1 MTSHR
6 RRPAAESERA
16 PDNALAVASRPLS
29 TARAALREASAFAV
43 PKRVVRGCVKPSRP
57 ADALFER
64 ARIHGLSSIDRS
76 QRSGHLARVIGEVA
90 ESVAEIVLDE
100 QGYNL
105 FWQITTPGIH
115 GVDLLFLSPDESVL
129 ALEVK
134 GTVRPGTIPRLT
146 PSRLRQ
152 MSREWLN
159 DPIHPAMA
167 EWSLQADDLYAGV
180 MLVDLASPLYRLAVS
195 ANFEHYT
202 PVTERAELSSLR
214 GLLGK

>member
-1 MTSHR
+1 M
-6 RRPAAESERA
+6 PDAAG
-16 PDNALAVASRPLS
+16 DDDLAVPTHRVL
-29 TARAALREASAFAV
+29 TARVALRAASPF
-43 PKRVVRGCVKPSRP
+43 PISKRVVRSCVKPSKP

-64 ARIHGLSSIDRS
+64 ARLNGLNSIDRS

-134 GTVRPGTIPRLT
+134 GTLRRDTIPRLT

-152 MSREWLN
+152 MSRDWLN
-159 DPIHPAMA
+159 DPANPAMA

-180 MLVDLASPLYRLAVS
+180 MLIDLASPLYRLALS
-195 ANFEHYT
+195 SNFEHYT
-202 PVTERAELSSLR
+202 AVADPVELASLR
-214 GLLGK
+214 ELMGE

>member
-1 MTSHR
+1 M
-6 RRPAAESERA
+6 
-16 PDNALAVASRPLS
+16 L
-29 TARAALREASAFAV
+29 TARGALREASAFAV
-43 PKRVVRGCVKPSRP
+43 SKRVVRSCVKPSKP

-64 ARIHGLSSIDRS
+64 ARFHGLNSVDRR
-76 QRSGHLARVIGEVA
+76 QRSGHLARVIGDVA

-134 GTVRPGTIPRLT
+134 GTLRRGTIPRLT

-159 DPIHPAMA
+159 DRANPAMA

-180 MLVDLASPLYRLAVS
+180 MLVDLASPLYKVALS
-195 ANFEHYT
+195 ANFEHYS
-202 PVTERAELSSLR
+202 PVADLTQLASLR
-214 GLLGK
+214 ALGE

>member
-1 MTSHR
+1 M
-6 RRPAAESERA
+6 AAA
-16 PDNALAVASRPLS
+16 PRF
-29 TARAALREASAFAV
+29 TARVALRAAPPFPIS
-43 PKRVVRGCVKPSRP
+43 KRVVRGCVKPSKP

-64 ARIHGLSSIDRS
+64 ARLHGLKSIDPS
-76 QRSGHLARVIGEVA
+76 QRSGHLSRVVGEVA
-90 ESVAEIVLDE
+90 ESVAEILFDE

-134 GTVRPGTIPRLT
+134 GTLRRGTIPRLT

-159 DPIHPAMA
+159 DPANPAMA

-180 MLVDLASPLYRLAVS
+180 MVIDLASPLYRLAVS
-195 ANFEHYT
+195 GNFEHYV
-202 PVTERAELSSLR
+202 PIADPAKLQSLR
-214 GLLGK
+214 GLFGE

>member
-1 MTSHR
+1 M
-6 RRPAAESERA
+6 
-16 PDNALAVASRPLS
+16 L
-29 TARAALREASAFAV
+29 TARAALRAGSAFPI
-43 PKRVVRGCVKPSRP
+43 PKRLIRSCVKPSKQT
-57 ADALFER
+57 DALFER
-64 ARIHGLSSIDRS
+64 ARIHGLNSIERS

-134 GTVRPGTIPRLT
+134 GTLRPGTIPRLA

-159 DPIHPAMA
+159 DPANPAMS
-167 EWSLQADDLYAGV
+167 EWSLRADDLYAGL
-180 MLVDLASPLYRLAVS
+180 MLVDLTTPLYRLALS
-195 ANFEHYT
+195 SNFEHYT
-202 PVTERAELSSLR
+202 AVADLAELASVRELVGAVEPRLDDTTSRLR
-214 GLLGK
+214 PWGASYSIR